1 MWFFNNKKKKER
13 MKAENDK
20 KEREMKNDYHGG
32 YFKNKDLDDLFKDMY
47 GEKFDDYFKDIFK
60 NAGNGNFHYKQST
73 NYDHSDFYESDYGSI
88 NHPKIDNKIDN
99 AFKLMSLNKD
109 DDEKT
114 IKKRYREL
122 SMKWHPDKYQ
132 NDTMENQG
140 IATRNFTKLNSAY
153 ETIKKH
159 KNIN

>member
-1 MWFFNNKKKKER
+1 
-13 MKAENDK
+13 
-20 KEREMKNDYHGG
+20 
-32 YFKNKDLDDLFKDMY
+32 
-47 GEKFDDYFKDIFK
+47 
-60 NAGNGNFHYKQST
+60 
-73 NYDHSDFYESDYGSI
+73 
-88 NHPKIDNKIDN
+88 
-99 AFKLMSLNKD
+99 LMSLNKD

-132 NDTMENQG
+132 NDTLENQG